1 METSFDPARFQSPKV
16 HVLVVVATFVFLYFI
31 FNIYCCLPIIP
42 TMFPLQIAWSS
53 QNCVGRGLGEHWWLS
68 SEVDAECRTEII
80 VVNEGFSQAGSEVQ
94 VRSV

>member
-1 METSFDPARFQSPKV
+1 MSDLFQSF
-16 HVLVVVATFVFLYFI
+16 HLYMKASI
-31 FNIYCCLPIIP
+31 WSYMDKLKDAL
-42 TMFPLQIAWSS
+42 LQYINYS
-53 QNCVGRGLGEHWWLS
+53 LGEHWWLS